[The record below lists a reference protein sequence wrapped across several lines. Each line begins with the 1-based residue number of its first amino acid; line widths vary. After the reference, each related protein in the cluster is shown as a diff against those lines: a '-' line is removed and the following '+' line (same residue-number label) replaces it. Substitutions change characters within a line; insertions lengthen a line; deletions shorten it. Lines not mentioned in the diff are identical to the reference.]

1 MSASFPPA
9 HFRAPQAVRPSR
21 AGQDSRPAAP
31 RPLALRPCLRCRK
44 QFKPHARFIFMCGPC
59 KQSPDVKGNG

>member
-1 MSASFPPA
+1 MI
-9 HFRAPQAVRPSR
+9 APRPSR
-21 AGQDSRPAAP
+21 AGQDSKPGAP

-44 QFKPHARFIFMCGPC
+44 QFKPHARFIFLCGPC